1 MRYGDAVYL
10 IATLSFAFL
19 FTCAVLGITFH
30 YLILTRYIVFQ
41 MWPQWPEATGRLAF
55 LRKQLQEMLFK
66 ALPTFCLGLTGL
78 WWAWIDQYYRR
89 TQPYVALARGD
100 VGQKTVLL
108 DYIHDYHFLITW
120 KAIRNRHWQLGYVTA
135 VTTILKVATVGAAG
149 IFVSTYRPSRFSRP
163 MNYLQTWRDDI
174 FLENRTQAFGT
185 TARNLALSRAFF
197 GYPSGSGW
205 LSGNTLFQGVALNNS
220 DLYDQPGLTCELSCT
235 SIPTRSAKIDGQS
248 GWLASIQEG
257 VCSDASWIGACALP
271 DMLTTDNSSDVSVL
285 PGGQCMGW
293 KYLNRSDCPSLES
306 NDTGRWWIYGRNG
319 SLQTS
324 SSGTNQSILET
335 STDISLLCTPMFYMD
350 YATLAFSGIGAE
362 ESGETTMRER
372 HNRTMLSYD
381 HWKSLSGQ
389 DFGSYASEMM
399 NDTMTGEM
407 RAVTRKTY
415 LDYMSI
421 ITALSLDRSTDSLFN
436 VNNLARGANISFGS
450 IFAIMAGLGQEGTD
464 ARSSFLLEATADQRK
479 APSATNAHGWQYIA
493 TLQKIPLFFGFCT
506 MFLAGASILVIWPSH
521 KRRTPLDVAYPANV
535 VSMLYDSSIMD
546 LVKDGPNTKGDFPKL
561 RKMRFKI
568 GRFQGLSGR
577 TRIGIEVAHKVE
589 EIKKRLKWKI
599 WRWR

>member
-1 MRYGDAVYL
+1 MKDLRYGDVFYL
-10 IATLSFAFL
+10 IATLVFALL
-19 FTCAVLGITFH
+19 FTIAVLGITFR
-30 YLILTRYIVFQ
+30 YLIFTTYNVFQ
-41 MWPQWPEATGRLAF
+41 MWPQWPEATETPAF
-55 LRKQLQEMLFK
+55 ILKQLQEMLFK

-135 VTTILKVATVGAAG
+135 VTTILKVATIGAAG
-149 IFVSTYRPSRFSRP
+149 IFVSTYQPSRFSRP
-163 MNYLQTWRDDI
+163 MDYLQTWREDV
-174 FLENRTQAFGT
+174 FLENRTQAFGI

-205 LSGNTLFQGVALNNS
+205 QSGNTLFQGVALNNS
-220 DLYDQPGLTCELSCT
+220 DFDNQPGLTSELNCT
-235 SIPTRSAKIDGQS
+235 SVPTLSKEIGGQS
-248 GWLASIQEG
+248 GWSASIQEG
-257 VCSDASWIGACALP
+257 VCSGASWIGACALP
-271 DMLTTDNSSDVSVL
+271 DILTTDNSSNVL
-285 PGGQCMGW
+285 VIPGGQCMAW
-293 KYLNRSDCPSLES
+293 KYLNRSNCPGLES

-324 SSGTNQSILET
+324 SSGTNQSILEE
-335 STDISLLCTPMFYMD
+335 STGISLLCTPMFYMD
-350 YATLAFSGIGAE
+350 YAALGFSGIGAKE
-362 ESGETTMRER
+362 GGETTIRER
-372 HNRTMLSYD
+372 RNRTTLSYD

-389 DFGSYASEMM
+389 DFGSYAFEMM
-399 NDTMTGEM
+399 NDTMTSEM
-407 RAVTRKTY
+407 RAVTRWTY
-415 LDYMSI
+415 LDYLSI
-421 ITALSLDRSTDSLFN
+421 ITALSLDRSTDSLFD

-450 IFAIMAGLGQEGTD
+450 IFSIMAGLGQEGTD
-464 ARSSFLLEATADQRK
+464 SRSTFLLEATADQGRAPPTTK
-479 APSATNAHGWQYIA
+479 ANRWQYIA
-493 TLQKIPLFFGFCT
+493 TLQKIPLIFGFCT
-506 MFLAGASILVIWPSH
+506 MLLAGASILVIWPSH

-546 LVKDGPNTKGDFPKL
+546 LVKDGPDEKCDFPEL

-577 TRIGIEVAHKVE
+577 TRIGIDVSDKVE
-589 EIKKRLKWKI
+589 EIKK
-599 WRWR
+599 